1 MVQSGRHKPN
11 SCISNPA
18 SCADVAWKDHQSV
31 SLSDKYRF
39 GRVRNIN
46 DLPGLLHRLSEQHA
60 LLQDSISNGKL
71 LGKTSLI
78 RSHEKN
84 EHTSA
89 GIHCP
94 TKNGPEKHIDGKEN
108 KLYSVNYANKLTS
121 FIPATAVKVHYVQ
134 YKLFACTRW
143 LARSDLVM
151 WVEV

>member
-11 SCISNPA
+11 SRISNSA
-18 SCADVAWKDHQSV
+18 SCTHVAWKDYQSV

-46 DLPGLLHRLSEQHA
+46 DLPGQLHRSSKQHA
-60 LLQDSISNGKL
+60 LVQDSISNRKL

-78 RSHEKN
+78 RSHEGDG
-84 EHTSA
+84 HASA
-89 GIHCP
+89 GTHCH

-121 FIPATAVKVHYVQ
+121 FIPSTAVKVH
-134 YKLFACTRW
+134 
-143 LARSDLVM
+143 
-151 WVEV
+151 